1 MKEELKS
8 PIIQTAIIG
17 LIGTFLTT
25 CGGISGALISG
36 AATVYQVQRQDQQ
49 VALPA
54 VGGDEIFKID
64 TGSIF
69 MTRQEASNLDEEKY
83 YVDLEQSFILH
94 RPLSGW
100 DEMEEITVQE
110 QLAEDHVTCLVVCDQ
125 PVYRI
130 RYGEP
135 LQIESTRSTTVN
147 GKLIPDDFLDLS
159 EKLYGPPPWE
169 LPFYNQVI
177 LNIFEKSEV
186 EALGINSLPDLVL
199 LNSRYSA
206 GMVNQ
211 IVAPP
216 DSHFIIVQLS
226 STYANVRVAGQ
237 PVTMTIDNWFLVSE
251 TDQAFYMIEIRYT
264 PMTGQSIQTW
274 DDLQLYIDQFRV
286 IQQ

>member
-1 MKEELKS
+1 MTEVKRS

-17 LIGTFLTT
+17 LVGAFLTT

-36 AATVYQVQRQDQQ
+36 AVTVYQVQRENQQ
-49 VALPA
+49 VALSA
-54 VGGDEIFKID
+54 VGGEEIFKID

-69 MTRQEASNLDEEKY
+69 ITRQEASNLDADKY
-83 YVDLEQSFILH
+83 YVDLEKSFVLH

-110 QLAEDHVTCLVVCDQ
+110 QLAEDHVTCLAVCDQ
-125 PVYRI
+125 AVYRI

-135 LQIESTRSTTVN
+135 IQVESTRSTTVN

-159 EKLYGPPPWE
+159 EKLYGPPPWK

-199 LNSRYSA
+199 LNTRYSA
-206 GMVNQ
+206 GKVNQ
-211 IVAPP
+211 IVAPA

-226 STYANVRVAGQ
+226 STYADIRVDGQ
-237 PVTMTIDNWFLVSE
+237 PASMTVDDWFLVSE
-251 TDQAFYMIEIRYT
+251 TDQAFYTIEIRYT

-286 IQQ
+286 IQ